1 MTLNEKLKEIE
12 ARLEKATPGPWRAV
26 RNNALGETWF
36 NIFSLGDNNVLAMIG
51 DLADEVKQ
59 SPDADLIAHAPT
71 DLALLLS
78 LVKEYRAA
86 LEQIDSE
93 WCPHSNIRL
102 DQNENLSRDW
112 CCACSNWIYRGETNL
127 ARDALRRGEGM
138 G

>member
-59 SPDADLIAHAPT
+59 SPDAELIAHAPT

-86 LEQIDSE
+86 LEIMEQVAPKYHADGCRCIQEDASDKY
-93 WCPHSNIRL
+93 CN
-102 DQNENLSRDW
+102 
-112 CCACSNWIYRGETNL
+112 CGCKT
-127 ARDALRRGEGM
+127 ARKALQCGEGM